1 MPRYFFHTVA
11 GDGRREDFE
20 GSDLLDLKQ
29 ARLEAVKDA
38 RSMMSDAILAGR
50 DISSR
55 HIEVCN
61 ELGEILLKVQFKDA
75 VTWKT

>member
-20 GSDLLDLKQ
+20 GSDLQDLEQ
-29 ARLEAVKDA
+29 ARLKAIKDA
-38 RSMMSDAILAGR
+38 RAMMSDAILDGR

-55 HIEVCN
+55 HMEVCN
-61 ELGEILLKVQFKDA
+61 ELGKILLKVRFRDA
-75 VTWKT
+75 VTGEE

>member
-20 GSDLLDLKQ
+20 GSDLPDLEQ
-29 ARLEAVKDA
+29 ARLEAIKDA
-38 RSMMSDAILAGR
+38 RAMMSDAILAGR

-55 HIEVCN
+55 HMEVCN

-75 VTWKT
+75 VTWET

>member
-20 GSDLLDLKQ
+20 GSDLQDLEQ
-29 ARLEAVKDA
+29 ARLEAIKDA
-38 RSMMSDAILAGR
+38 RAMMSDAILDGR

-55 HIEVCN
+55 HMEVCN
-61 ELGEILLKVQFKDA
+61 DLGEILLKVKFKDA
-75 VTWKT
+75 VAWEK

>member
-20 GSDLLDLKQ
+20 GSDLPDLEK
-29 ARLEAVKDA
+29 ARREAIKDA
-38 RSMMSDAILAGR
+38 RAMMSDAVLAGR

-55 HIEVCN
+55 RIEVCN
-61 ELGEILLKVQFKDA
+61 ELGEILLKVQFRDA
-75 VTWKT
+75 VSSET